1 MIKKVTI
8 QDIAAELGL
17 SRNTVAKALMNSET
31 VAYDTRMTV
40 IKKAWE
46 MGYQKMSASIL
57 EEYKLIDSANRT
69 RTVMILARRELS
81 VFWNSIIVGI
91 SDELNRNNCRMRL
104 NFVSS
109 EDELSLTLPRDFGED
124 IDAVIL
130 MSVFEPKFTELILH
144 KNLPTVF
151 LDCPIGRYNLDH
163 NCDSIVTEGRASV
176 AAITA
181 SLIEQGMTKIGFIG
195 DITYCES
202 MNQRYSGYCA
212 AMSEAGL
219 KRDPDIIFHSHLPEM
234 YSHTEVEKIV
244 NGFPYIP
251 EAIVCANDD
260 IALKCIRAFIR
271 KGIKCPD
278 DIALTGFD
286 NEEVLTQAEP
296 RLTTVSVKN
305 QMLGKRLVQQLMWR
319 MENPEFPKETVS
331 IATKPI
337 YRKSSVRNMKRS
349 IE

>member
-8 QDIAAELGL
+8 QDIAAELNL
-17 SRNTVAKALMNSET
+17 SRNTVAKALTNSET

-46 MGYQKMSASIL
+46 MGYQKMSVSIL
-57 EEYKLIDSANRT
+57 EEYKLVDGANRT

-104 NFVSS
+104 NFISA
-109 EDELSLTLPRDFGED
+109 EDEMSLTLPRDFGED

-130 MSVFEPKFTELILH
+130 MSVFEPKFTELILRE
-144 KNLPTVF
+144 NLPTVF
-151 LDCPIGRYNLDH
+151 LDCPIGRYNLEH
-163 NCDSIVTEGRASV
+163 NCDSIVTEGKASV

-181 SLIEQGMTKIGFIG
+181 SLIGQGMTSIGFIG

-202 MNQRYSGYCA
+202 LRQRYSGFCT
-212 AMSEAGL
+212 AMSEAGIQC
-219 KRDPDIIFHSHLPEM
+219 DPAIVFTSHLPEK
-234 YSHTEVEKIV
+234 YSHTEVENIV
-244 NGFPYIP
+244 NAFPYVP
-251 EAIVCANDD
+251 DAIVCANDD
-260 IALKCIRAFIR
+260 IALKCIRAYIR

-278 DIALTGFD
+278 DIAITGFD

-296 RLTTVSVKN
+296 KLTTVSVKN

-319 MENPEFPKETVS
+319 MENPDFPRETVS

-337 YRKSSVRNMKRS
+337 YRRSSVRFMRR
-349 IE
+349 